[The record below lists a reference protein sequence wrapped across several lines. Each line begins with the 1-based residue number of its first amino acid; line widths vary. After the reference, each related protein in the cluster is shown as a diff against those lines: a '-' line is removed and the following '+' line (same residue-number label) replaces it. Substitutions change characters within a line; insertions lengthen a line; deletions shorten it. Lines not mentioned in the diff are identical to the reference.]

1 MFEEHPVFKNVL
13 FRKIAEMETRSVTD
27 ILYIQQL
34 ERELAASNQTQ
45 SEMNK
50 IRRENDELRFE
61 LQNIQRYFR

>member
-1 MFEEHPVFKNVL
+1 MFEEHPVFKNVF

-27 ILYIQQL
+27 ILFIQQL

>member
-1 MFEEHPVFKNVL
+1 MFEEHPVFKNV
-13 FRKIAEMETRSVTD
+13 FYRKIAEMETRSVTD

>member
-1 MFEEHPVFKNVL
+1 MFEEHPVFKNVF